1 MTEHNDAWYAS
12 QLKIELQGLLAVVD
26 AMTPEEVIK
35 LREILRTG
43 NHWFSEL
50 AWKQTLE
57 ENFPQGVRWEW
68 AKRRRH
74 EHDC

>member
-1 MTEHNDAWYAS
+1 MTEHNDAWYAG

-43 NHWFSEL
+43 NHWFSEP

-68 AKRRRH
+68 RH
-74 EHDC
+74 THDC